1 MSKNNILLLLSFLLI
16 IASFLSCKKNA
27 AENETIMP
35 DDSVVVIKKVFYPL
49 HIDSTKIAAFIKTYP
64 VFSFH
69 AEEIKTFYKNR
80 DSRSA
85 WFNEY
90 GIVEQGGLFINL
102 LDHFDE
108 EGLKDSVIYY
118 SKLKKQ
124 YNIISDLNYSNSGAD
139 SLTTQYEL
147 MLTAEFF
154 IYAQKVWFGL
164 NEKTTKEL
172 DWYIT
177 RKTIPSVSMLDSI
190 LAGGKNSFTAFDPL
204 FPQYPLL
211 KKYLKKYKEI
221 PDSIVWN
228 KLILPQGI
236 KFYKEGDSA
245 SIIPII
251 KFRLN
256 ILGDLAENDSS
267 QVFDVTMGEAVKKF
281 QSRHGLKPD
290 GSIGEKFL
298 AEINVTPAER
308 KQQLELNMERCRWIP
323 NETGENYILVNIPAY
338 KMYIYEE
345 DTLNFTIN
353 VVVGKSTTSTTIFN
367 DELEYVVF
375 SPYWVPPPSILNNE
389 ILPSLKK
396 NKNYLEKEN
405 MEAFD
410 GNGKTIDVSNVDWS
424 SYSKMPYRI
433 RQKPG
438 GNNSL
443 GWVKF
448 LFPNEHNIYFH
459 DTPSRSLFKESQ
471 RNFSH
476 GCIRLEE
483 PKKLAEYLLRND
495 SIYTQQKIDS
505 LYYLG
510 KETYVKLK
518 EKTPV
523 FLVYFTAWVD
533 ETGEINFRKDIYGH
547 DAKLEKTLFIRS
559 DKL

>member
-124 YNIISDLNYSNSGAD
+124 YNIISDLNYSYSGAD
-139 SLTTQYEL
+139 SLTTQFEL

-211 KKYLKKYKEI
+211 KKYLKKYK
-221 PDSIVWN
+221 
-228 KLILPQGI
+228 
-236 KFYKEGDSA
+236 
-245 SIIPII
+245 
-251 KFRLN
+251 
-256 ILGDLAENDSS
+256 
-267 QVFDVTMGEAVKKF
+267 
-281 QSRHGLKPD
+281 
-290 GSIGEKFL
+290 
-298 AEINVTPAER
+298 
-308 KQQLELNMERCRWIP
+308 
-323 NETGENYILVNIPAY
+323 
-338 KMYIYEE
+338 
-345 DTLNFTIN
+345 
-353 VVVGKSTTSTTIFN
+353 
-367 DELEYVVF
+367 
-375 SPYWVPPPSILNNE
+375 
-389 ILPSLKK
+389 
-396 NKNYLEKEN
+396 
-405 MEAFD
+405 
-410 GNGKTIDVSNVDWS
+410 
-424 SYSKMPYRI
+424 
-433 RQKPG
+433 
-438 GNNSL
+438 
-443 GWVKF
+443 
-448 LFPNEHNIYFH
+448 
-459 DTPSRSLFKESQ
+459 
-471 RNFSH
+471 
-476 GCIRLEE
+476 
-483 PKKLAEYLLRND
+483 
-495 SIYTQQKIDS
+495 
-505 LYYLG
+505 
-510 KETYVKLK
+510 
-518 EKTPV
+518 
-523 FLVYFTAWVD
+523 
-533 ETGEINFRKDIYGH
+533 
-547 DAKLEKTLFIRS
+547 
-559 DKL
+559 